1 MTDRTNIVELSALG
15 KNVPVRHGYDREAEG
30 YEYEWGESRYYS
42 MFNNDEARVKRFMYL
57 DQETNATTGK
67 ATGACDDDEQNEQA
81 LTNCKHLNAASGYF
95 DGGLVQMGHIWYH
108 PFGRTFHYMS
118 TRNNDFTNRSQ
129 KATIVLKAWKL
140 TLVLGSVG
148 LLFALCCLR
157 GAVLRRRL
165 QSDPSHRLHTSWRG
179 RCLLRLGARLDRWYH
194 RSWLH
199 RAPWSVFLFVIRV
212 GHGRGGRQA
221 AGKHHR
227 HGGWRKQRRSRP

>member
-148 LLFALCCLR
+148 LLFALCCVSFLTDSALSWCNSTVPTR
-157 GAVLRRRL
+157 LCAEGDVTGAAL
-165 QSDPSHRLHTSWRG
+165 
-179 RCLLRLGARLDRWYH
+179 AE
-194 RSWLH
+194 
-199 RAPWSVFLFVIRV
+199 
-212 GHGRGGRQA
+212 A
-221 AGKHHR
+221 AGGDSGGTEVSWCC
-227 HGGWRKQRRSRP
+227 GGW